1 MTSVAL
7 PKKRSSVGHN
17 QPQTSVRTFFQSTSK
32 QKKSDKSMTT
42 FAKAYT
48 DPNRSFQRHNKLAA
62 TFTCR
67 PKVQRLRRQFFTK
80 IVYRRRDRGEYKIR
94 RRHNHLRTYSQ
105 QSSEFNIIICI
116 LNPSADVFGDHEMH
130 NKRPASFGKKKVGK
144 RRSSAIR
151 NRRAHAA
158 GFIRIPIR
166 RTYTI
171 WDDSGWAL
179 FSTRHHDWNTN
190 SLSINFVYR
199 NIYLN

>member
-1 MTSVAL
+1 MEQQ
-7 PKKRSSVGHN
+7 N
-17 QPQTSVRTFFQSTSK
+17 DVRSTSK
-32 QKKSDKSMTT
+32 ETLKRWPQSTANIRSYILSINIKTKKSDKSMTT

-130 NKRPASFGKKKVGK
+130 NKRPASLRRGSSRK
-144 RRSSAIR
+144 RSEKD
-151 NRRAHAA
+151 AA
-158 GFIRIPIR
+158 AQSETGG
-166 RTYTI
+166 
-171 WDDSGWAL
+171 DMQQDL
-179 FSTRHHDWNTN
+179 
-190 SLSINFVYR
+190 
-199 NIYLN
+199 